1 MSRILMVCLVALGSF
16 APVYA
21 SESVSESVY
30 TGEQMVMLLEQMDQ
44 SLSEVQITEPG
55 VKSWEVVTEDGL
67 TGTVTVETVEK
78 ENSNLRASN
87 GLDKYKFNVG
97 SSYTTTVKKE
107 FLGGR
112 FEVIT
117 DWVYASGSNLEITG
131 VDTYSKPPM
140 LCKVGNTEKIINTKS
155 GIWVKTTASTT
166 WELSDVPY
174 TTETITKISVIFDT
188 GYNIGVSWWV

>member
-1 MSRILMVCLVALGSF
+1 MKKMSKILMMCLVALGSF

-21 SESVSESVY
+21 SESVY
-30 TGEQMVMLLEQMDQ
+30 TGEQMVMLLEQMDE

-67 TGTVTVETVEK
+67 TGTVTVETVARED
-78 ENSNLRASN
+78 SNLRASN
-87 GLDKYKFNVG
+87 GLDKYKFNIG
-97 SSYTTTVKKE
+97 SSYTTTVTKD

-117 DWVYASGSNLEITG
+117 DWVYASGSNLKITG

-140 LCKVGNTEKIINTKS
+140 LCTVGNTEKLINTKS
-155 GIWVKTTASTT
+155 GTWVKTTASTT
-166 WELSDVPY
+166 WEFKGVPY
-174 TTETITKISVIFDT
+174 TTETITKISIIFDT